1 MADTPRMAGQ
11 TDQEDQETAGFWTQ
25 ESLKFASI
33 LTFLRLR
40 SCLKT
45 LNSMRYKT
53 CDVFLSS
60 CIRCPQGPT
69 IDPMVVMLRDF
80 SGFMIWHDK
89 VFFFLPSSCIH
100 SLAPCSPGVNFAFF
114 KSLSWPNGW
123 YPDFGWFWK
132 QIRWKD
138 PEIRQNSRV
147 TR

>member
-11 TDQEDQETAGFWTQ
+11 TDREDWTQ

-53 CDVFLSS
+53 CDVFLSL
-60 CIRCPQGPT
+60 CIRCRQGPT

-89 VFFFLPSSCIH
+89 VFFFAHPVAS
-100 SLAPCSPGVNFAFF
+100 
-114 KSLSWPNGW
+114 
-123 YPDFGWFWK
+123 
-132 QIRWKD
+132 IR
-138 PEIRQNSRV
+138 
-147 TR
+147 